1 MKKTLIA
8 TFLSLGFALSA
19 QAKDIVD
26 TATSAGSFKTFATAL
41 TAVGLVD
48 TVAIP
53 K

>member
-1 MKKTLIA
+1 MEKTLIA

-19 QAKDIVD
+19 QAKNIVD
-26 TATSAGSFKTFATAL
+26 TAISAGSFKPLATAL

-48 TVAIP
+48 TVVIP